1 MHSED
6 PSRLP
11 AARDHLEYEAAL
23 DRILQLVVVV
33 GDDMTESLSRRGLS
47 GARVRVVWELI
58 HGGPSTQRALAEA
71 LRVSPRN
78 ITGLV
83 DGLVADGLVRRA
95 PHPTDRRATLVTLTR
110 RGRTVATDLQAE
122 HREFAELLFAG
133 MPTRRFFSFVDGLDH
148 VLGRIRRH
156 ISAAERPRPAAGHR

>member
-1 MHSED
+1 MHSEGT
-6 PSRLP
+6 SRL
-11 AARDHLEYEAAL
+11 AAAPDRHKHEAAL
-23 DRILQLVVVV
+23 DRILQLVVVLNE
-33 GDDMTESLSRRGLS
+33 DMTESLARRGLS
-47 GARVRVVWELI
+47 GARVRVVWQLI
-58 HGGPSTQRALAEA
+58 HDGASTQRALADA

-95 PHPTDRRATLVTLTR
+95 PHPTDRRATLVTLTP

-133 MPTRRFFSFVDGLDH
+133 MPARRFEAFADGLDD
-148 VLGRIRRH
+148 VLGRIQRH
-156 ISAAERPRPAAGHR
+156 ISLAARRRPAAGQQ